1 MEEGWIHPN
10 EGTAVA
16 YLTLIRIP
24 GDADELFETQ
34 YKTMSSVMS
43 RVGPE
48 NGQIS
53 HVAAKTDEGLLIVN
67 LWESKEG
74 SEAASQHPDVQQA
87 QQEASQES
95 GISRDQLRFEHYDV
109 LNFESAP

>member
-1 MEEGWIHPN
+1 M
-10 EGTAVA
+10 A

-24 GDADELFETQ
+24 GDADELFKTQ
-34 YKTMSSVMS
+34 YEKMSSVMS

-48 NGQIS
+48 NGQLS

-74 SEAASQHPDVQQA
+74 SEAASRHPEVQQA
-87 QQEASQES
+87 QQSAAQES
-95 GISRDQLRFEHYDV
+95 GISREDVRYEHYDV
-109 LNFESAP
+109 LNFEAGN

>member
-1 MEEGWIHPN
+1 M
-10 EGTAVA
+10 A

-24 GDADELFETQ
+24 GDADELFKTQ
-34 YKTMSSVMS
+34 YEKMSSVMS

-48 NGQIS
+48 NGQLS

-74 SEAASQHPDVQQA
+74 SEAASRDPEVQQA
-87 QQEASQES
+87 QQSATQES
-95 GISRDQLRFEHYDV
+95 GISREDVRYEHYDV
-109 LNFESAP
+109 LNFEAGN

>member
-1 MEEGWIHPN
+1 M
-10 EGTAVA
+10 A

-24 GDADELFETQ
+24 GDADELFKTQ
-34 YKTMSSVMS
+34 YEKMSSVMS

-48 NGQIS
+48 NGQLS

-74 SEAASQHPDVQQA
+74 SEAASRDPEVQQA
-87 QQEASQES
+87 QQSAAQES
-95 GISRDQLRFEHYDV
+95 GISREDVRYEHYDV
-109 LNFESAP
+109 LNFEAGN